1 MIWQLLYNLILAYTN
16 LTAIT
21 VVDIFVVQHVF
32 DKFAHEVSEKIWQYI
47 KPYHIV
53 LFWVLTPYLAV
64 LGLIIEGILCFVLT
78 LIWVHL
84 GAEDLLF
91 YIYQAKI
98 PPETY
103 PWLWGKPKR
112 EHLLIRT
119 IILTVMAVITWII
132 LKYYI
137 RFIPIVGGAK
147 P

>member
-1 MIWQLLYNLILAYTN
+1 MIWQLILNLVMAYAN
-16 LTAIT
+16 LTVVT
-21 VVDIFVVQHVF
+21 VIDIFVVQHIFV
-32 DKFAHEVSEKIWQYI
+32 KFASEVNERIWQYI
-47 KPYHIV
+47 KPYHIAM
-53 LFWVLTPYLAV
+53 FWVLTPYLAV

-119 IILTVMAVITWII
+119 IILTVMVVIAWII
-132 LKYYI
+132 LKYRI
-137 RFIPIVGGAK
+137 VLTPIVGGGIT
-147 P
+147 